1 MGDGCSDQD
10 RPLSYPE
17 APASSSGVEKDL
29 GVVSADT
36 LTCLYSEH
44 GR

>member
-17 APASSSGVEKDL
+17 APASSSGAEKDL
-29 GVVSADT
+29 GVVSVPT
-36 LTCLYSEH
+36 P
-44 GR
+44 